1 MMLNFTGY
9 IEGYYGRLF
18 DWRDRN
24 RLVGGVAAAGMT
36 SYFYAPK
43 EDACHRQFWRQP
55 YDKTWQAEFTQ
66 FAATAAAK
74 NIHLIAGIAPGLD
87 FDFASLDTSLD
98 QKHDFTILVAKARQF
113 LANGASMIA
122 LLMDDIAADFEA
134 RSGSFTNEGRA
145 HAALANRVGL
155 AIGTPIIIV
164 PRIYADSLITPDD
177 TQSLTYLEQFASH
190 LDPQHQVV
198 YCGDDIVAPRP
209 FGDAGGHLDP
219 ASIIIWD
226 NFYANDYCP
235 RRLFLGPWRSTDIKH
250 IMLNPTGMIET
261 DLLLLELMAG
271 ARDQAGRG
279 SEAGKTYWRELMQ
292 KAAVPDAFFDI
303 AAYFDA
309 PHGFAAEF
317 TMPSVETALAAL
329 EILLWRWKSPLQRE
343 WYPHLMGLKQDILL
357 ANGELPLERIEKTQ
371 MAPLARQLTGFAA
384 KGKSSEN

>member
-1 MMLNFTGY
+1 MTLIFTGY

-24 RLVGGVAAAGMT
+24 RLLGGVAAAEMT

-43 EDACHRQFWRQP
+43 EDARHRQFWRQP
-55 YDKTWQAEFTQ
+55 YDKAWQAEFTQ
-66 FAATAAAK
+66 FATIAAAK

-87 FDFASLDTSLD
+87 FDFASLDASMD
-98 QKHDFTILVAKARQF
+98 QKNDFTILVAKARQF

-134 RSGSFTNEGRA
+134 RSGSFKNEGRA
-145 HAALANRVGL
+145 HAALANRLGL
-155 AIGTPIIIV
+155 AIDAAILIV

-177 TQSLTYLEQFASH
+177 TQSLAYLEQFTSH
-190 LDPQHQVV
+190 LDPQNQVV

-235 RRLFLGPWRSTDIKH
+235 RRLFLGPWRNTDMPH

-261 DLLLLELMAG
+261 DLLLLGLMAG
-271 ARDQAGRG
+271 GRDQAGRG
-279 SEAGKTYWRELMQ
+279 SEAGKIYWRELMQ
-292 KAAVPDAFFDI
+292 KAAVPDVFFDI

-309 PHGFAAEF
+309 PYGFAAEF
-317 TMPSVETALAAL
+317 AMPSAKTALAAL
-329 EILLWRWKSPLQRE
+329 DILLWRWKSPLQRE

-371 MAPLARQLTGFAA
+371 MAPLARQLSGFAA
-384 KGKSSEN
+384 KG

>member
-1 MMLNFTGY
+1 MTLNFTGY
-9 IEGYYGRLF
+9 IEGYYGRLL

-24 RLVGGVAAAGMT
+24 RLVGGVAAAAMT

-43 EDACHRQFWRQP
+43 EDDRHRQFWRQP
-55 YDKTWQAEFTQ
+55 YDKAWQAEFTQ

-87 FDFASLDTSLD
+87 FDFVSLDASTD
-98 QKHDFTILVAKARQF
+98 QKNDFTILVAKARQF

-122 LLMDDIAADFEA
+122 LLMDDIAADFGA

-145 HAALANRVGL
+145 HAALANRLGL
-155 AIGTPIIIV
+155 AIDAAIIIV

-177 TQSLTYLEQFASH
+177 TQSFSYLEQFVGH

-235 RRLFLGPWRSTDIKH
+235 RRLFLGPWRSADMPH

-261 DLLLLELMAG
+261 DLLLLRLVAG
-271 ARDQAGRG
+271 TRDQAGRG
-279 SEAGKTYWRELMQ
+279 SEAGKIYWRELIQ

-309 PHGFAAEF
+309 PYGFAAEF
-317 TMPSVETALAAL
+317 PMPSAKTALAAL

-357 ANGELPLERIEKTQ
+357 ANGELPLERIGKTQ
-371 MAPLARQLTGFAA
+371 MAPLARQLAGLAA
-384 KGKSSEN
+384 KG

>member
-1 MMLNFTGY
+1 MTLIFTGY

-24 RLVGGVAAAGMT
+24 RLLGGVAAAEMT

-43 EDACHRQFWRQP
+43 EDARHRQFWRQP
-55 YDKTWQAEFTQ
+55 YDKAWQAEFTQ
-66 FAATAAAK
+66 FATIAAAK

-87 FDFASLDTSLD
+87 FDFASLDASMD
-98 QKHDFTILVAKARQF
+98 QKNDFTILVAKARQF

-134 RSGSFTNEGRA
+134 RSGSFKNEGRA
-145 HAALANRVGL
+145 HAALANRLGL
-155 AIGTPIIIV
+155 AIDAAIIIV

-177 TQSLTYLEQFASH
+177 AQSLAYLEQFTSH

-235 RRLFLGPWRSTDIKH
+235 RRLFLGPWRNTDMPH

-261 DLLLLELMAG
+261 DLLLLGLMAG
-271 ARDQAGRG
+271 GRDQAGRG
-279 SEAGKTYWRELMQ
+279 SEAGKIYWRELMQ
-292 KAAVPDAFFDI
+292 KAAVPDVFFDI

-309 PHGFAAEF
+309 PYGFAAEF
-317 TMPSVETALAAL
+317 VMPSAKTALAAL
-329 EILLWRWKSPLQRE
+329 DILLWRWKSPLQRE

-371 MAPLARQLTGFAA
+371 MAPLARQLSGFAA
-384 KGKSSEN
+384 KG

>member
-1 MMLNFTGY
+1 MTLNFTGY
-9 IEGYYGRLF
+9 IEGYYGRLL

-24 RLVGGVAAAGMT
+24 RLLGGVAAAGMT
-36 SYFYAPK
+36 SYFFAPK
-43 EDACHRQFWRQP
+43 EDVRHRQFWRQP
-55 YDKTWQAEFTQ
+55 YEKAWQAEFTQ

-74 NIHLIAGIAPGLD
+74 NIHLIAGVAPGLD
-87 FDFASLDTSLD
+87 FDFASLDASTD
-98 QKHDFTILVAKARQF
+98 QKNDFTILVAKARQF

-145 HAALANRVGL
+145 HAALANRLGL
-155 AIGTPIIIV
+155 AIDAAIIIV

-177 TQSLTYLEQFASH
+177 TQSFTYLEQFVGH

-198 YCGDDIVAPRP
+198 YCGNDIVAPRP
-209 FGDAGGHLDP
+209 FGDAGGHLDL

-235 RRLFLGPWRSTDIKH
+235 RRLFLGPWRSADMPH

-261 DLLLLELMAG
+261 DLLLLGLVAG
-271 ARDQAGRG
+271 ARDQGGRG
-279 SEAGKTYWRELMQ
+279 SEAGKIYWRELIQ

-309 PHGFAAEF
+309 PYGFAAEF
-317 TMPSVETALAAL
+317 PMPSAKTALAAL

-357 ANGELPLERIEKTQ
+357 ANGELPLERIGKTQ
-371 MAPLARQLTGFAA
+371 MAPLARQLAGFAA
-384 KGKSSEN
+384 KG

>member
-1 MMLNFTGY
+1 MTLNFTGY

-24 RLVGGVAAAGMT
+24 RLLGGVAAAGMT

-55 YDKTWQAEFTQ
+55 YDRAWQAEFAQ
-66 FAATAAAK
+66 FAATASAK
-74 NIHLIAGIAPGLD
+74 NIHLIAGIAPGVD
-87 FDFASLDTSLD
+87 FDFASLDASMD
-98 QKHDFTILVAKARQF
+98 QKNDFTILVAKARQF
-113 LANGASMIA
+113 LSNGTSMIA

-145 HAALANRVGL
+145 HAALANRLGS
-155 AIGTPIIIV
+155 AIDAPIIVV

-177 TQSLTYLEQFASH
+177 AQSLTYLEQFAGH
-190 LDPQHQVV
+190 LDQHHQEV
-198 YCGDDIVAPRP
+198 YCGDDNVALSP
-209 FGDAGGHLDP
+209 FGDAGGYLDP

-226 NFYANDYCP
+226 NLYANDYCP
-235 RRLFLGPWRSTDIKH
+235 RRLFLGPWRSAGMPH

-279 SEAGKTYWRELMQ
+279 SDAGKAYWREVMQ
-292 KAAVPDAFFDI
+292 KSAVPDAFFDI

-309 PHGFAAEF
+309 PNGFAAEF
-317 TMPSVETALAAL
+317 EMPSAKTALAAL
-329 EILLWRWKSPLQRE
+329 DVLLWRWKSPLQRE

-371 MAPLARQLTGFAA
+371 MAPLARQLAGFAA
-384 KGKSSEN
+384 KG

>member
-1 MMLNFTGY
+1 MTLIFTGY

-18 DWRDRN
+18 DWHDRN
-24 RLVGGVAAAGMT
+24 RLLSGVAAAEMT

-43 EDACHRQFWRQP
+43 EDARHRQFWRQP
-55 YDKTWQAEFTQ
+55 YDKAWQAEFTQ
-66 FAATAAAK
+66 FATIAAAK

-87 FDFASLDTSLD
+87 FDFASLDASMD
-98 QKHDFTILVAKARQF
+98 QKNDFTTLVAKAHQF

-145 HAALANRVGL
+145 HAALANRLGL
-155 AIGTPIIIV
+155 AIDAAIIIV

-177 TQSLTYLEQFASH
+177 TQSLAYLEQFTSH

-235 RRLFLGPWRSTDIKH
+235 RRLFLGPWRNTDMPH

-261 DLLLLELMAG
+261 DLLLLGLMAG
-271 ARDQAGRG
+271 GRDQAGRG
-279 SEAGKTYWRELMQ
+279 SEAGKIYWRELMQ
-292 KAAVPDAFFDI
+292 KAAVPDVFFDI

-309 PHGFAAEF
+309 PYGFAAEF
-317 TMPSVETALAAL
+317 AMPSAKTALAAL
-329 EILLWRWKSPLQRE
+329 DILLWRWKSPLQRE

-371 MAPLARQLTGFAA
+371 MAPLARQLSGFAA
-384 KGKSSEN
+384 KG

>member
-1 MMLNFTGY
+1 MTLIFTGY

-18 DWRDRN
+18 DWHDRN
-24 RLVGGVAAAGMT
+24 RLLSGVAAAEMT

-43 EDACHRQFWRQP
+43 EDARHRQFWRQP
-55 YDKTWQAEFTQ
+55 YDKAWQAEFTQ
-66 FAATAAAK
+66 FATIAAAK

-87 FDFASLDTSLD
+87 FDFASLDASMD
-98 QKHDFTILVAKARQF
+98 QKNDFTTLVAKARQF

-145 HAALANRVGL
+145 HAALANRLGL
-155 AIGTPIIIV
+155 AIDAAIIIV

-177 TQSLTYLEQFASH
+177 TQSLAYLEQFTSH

-235 RRLFLGPWRSTDIKH
+235 RRLFLGPWRNTDMPH

-261 DLLLLELMAG
+261 DLLLLGLMAG
-271 ARDQAGRG
+271 GRDQAGRG
-279 SEAGKTYWRELMQ
+279 SEAGKIYWRELMQ
-292 KAAVPDAFFDI
+292 KAAVPDVFFDI

-309 PHGFAAEF
+309 PYGFAAEF
-317 TMPSVETALAAL
+317 AMPSAKTALAAL
-329 EILLWRWKSPLQRE
+329 DILLWRWKSPLQRE

-371 MAPLARQLTGFAA
+371 MAPLARQLSGFAA
-384 KGKSSEN
+384 KG

>member
-1 MMLNFTGY
+1 MTLNFTGY
-9 IEGYYGRLF
+9 IEGYYGRIF
-18 DWRDRN
+18 DWRNRN
-24 RLVGGVAAAGMT
+24 RLLGGVAAAGMT

-55 YDKTWQAEFTQ
+55 YDKAWQAEFTQ
-66 FAATAAAK
+66 FAVTAAAK

-87 FDFASLDTSLD
+87 FDFASLDAARN
-98 QKHDFTILVAKARQF
+98 QKNDFTILVAKACQF
-113 LANGASMIA
+113 LANGASRIA
-122 LLMDDIAADFEA
+122 LLMDDITADFEA

-145 HAALANRVGL
+145 HAALANRLGL
-155 AIGTPIIIV
+155 AIDAAIIIV

-177 TQSLTYLEQFASH
+177 TQSLAYLEQFTSH

-235 RRLFLGPWRSTDIKH
+235 RRLFLGPWRNTDMPH

-261 DLLLLELMAG
+261 DLLLLGLMAG
-271 ARDQAGRG
+271 GRDQAGRG
-279 SEAGKTYWRELMQ
+279 SEAGKIYWRELIQ
-292 KAAVPDAFFDI
+292 KAAVPDVFFDI

-309 PHGFAAEF
+309 PYGFAAEF
-317 TMPSVETALAAL
+317 AMPSAKTALAAL
-329 EILLWRWKSPLQRE
+329 DILLWRWKSPLQRE

-371 MAPLARQLTGFAA
+371 TAPLARQLSGFAA
-384 KGKSSEN
+384 KG

>member
-1 MMLNFTGY
+1 MTLNFTGY

-24 RLVGGVAAAGMT
+24 RLLGGVAAAGMT

-55 YDKTWQAEFTQ
+55 YDRAWQAEFAQ
-66 FAATAAAK
+66 FAATASAK
-74 NIHLIAGIAPGLD
+74 NIHLIAGIAPGVD
-87 FDFASLDTSLD
+87 FDFASLDASMD
-98 QKHDFTILVAKARQF
+98 PKNDFTILVAKARQF
-113 LANGASMIA
+113 LSNGTGMIA

-145 HAALANRVGL
+145 HAALANRLGS
-155 AIGTPIIIV
+155 AIDAPIIVV

-177 TQSLTYLEQFASH
+177 AQSLTYLEQFVGH
-190 LDPQHQVV
+190 LDQHHQVV
-198 YCGDDIVAPRP
+198 YCGDDIVALRP

-226 NFYANDYCP
+226 NLYANDYCP
-235 RRLFLGPWRSTDIKH
+235 RRLFLGPWRSADMPH

-279 SEAGKTYWRELMQ
+279 SDAGKAYWREVMQ
-292 KAAVPDAFFDI
+292 KSAVPDTFFDI

-309 PHGFAAEF
+309 PYGFAAEF
-317 TMPSVETALAAL
+317 EMPSAKTALAAL
-329 EILLWRWKSPLQRE
+329 DVLLWCWKSPLQRE
-343 WYPHLMGLKQDILL
+343 WYPYLMGLKQDILL
-357 ANGELPLERIEKTQ
+357 SNGELSLERIEKTQ
-371 MAPLARQLTGFAA
+371 MAPLAHQLRSFAA
-384 KGKSSEN
+384 KGKSSEH

>member
-1 MMLNFTGY
+1 MTLNFTGY
-9 IEGYYGRLF
+9 IEGYYGRLL

-24 RLVGGVAAAGMT
+24 RLLGGVAAAGMT
-36 SYFYAPK
+36 SYFFAPK
-43 EDACHRQFWRQP
+43 EDARHRQFWRQP
-55 YDKTWQAEFTQ
+55 YEKAWQAEFTQ

-74 NIHLIAGIAPGLD
+74 NIHLIAGVAPGLD
-87 FDFASLDTSLD
+87 FDFASLDASTD
-98 QKHDFTILVAKARQF
+98 QKNDFTILVAKARQF

-145 HAALANRVGL
+145 HAALANRLGL
-155 AIGTPIIIV
+155 AIDAAIIIV

-177 TQSLTYLEQFASH
+177 TQSFSYLEQFVGH

-235 RRLFLGPWRSTDIKH
+235 RRLFLGPWRSADMPH

-261 DLLLLELMAG
+261 DLLLLRLVAG
-271 ARDQAGRG
+271 TRDQAGRG
-279 SEAGKTYWRELMQ
+279 SEAGKIYWRELIQ
-292 KAAVPDAFFDI
+292 KAAVPNAFFDI

-309 PHGFAAEF
+309 PYGFAAEF
-317 TMPSVETALAAL
+317 PMPSAKTALAAL

-357 ANGELPLERIEKTQ
+357 ANGELPLERIGKTQ
-371 MAPLARQLTGFAA
+371 MAPLARQLAGFAA
-384 KGKSSEN
+384 KG

>member
-1 MMLNFTGY
+1 MTLNFTGY
-9 IEGYYGRLF
+9 IEGFYGRLF

-24 RLVGGVAAAGMT
+24 RLLGGVAAAGMT

-55 YDKTWQAEFTQ
+55 YDKAWQAEFTQ

-87 FDFASLDTSLD
+87 FDFASLDASMD
-98 QKHDFTILVAKARQF
+98 QQNDFTILVTKARQF
-113 LANGASMIA
+113 LVNGASMIA

-145 HAALANRVGL
+145 HAALANRLGS
-155 AIGTPIIIV
+155 AIDAAIIIV

-177 TQSLTYLEQFASH
+177 AQSLTYLEQLASH
-190 LDPQHQVV
+190 LDQQHRVV

-209 FGDAGGHLDP
+209 FGDACGYLDP
-219 ASIIIWD
+219 ASTIIWD

-235 RRLFLGPWRSTDIKH
+235 RRLFLGPWRSASMPN
-250 IMLNPTGMIET
+250 IMLNPTGIIET
-261 DLLLLELMAG
+261 DLLLLGLMAG

-279 SEAGKTYWRELMQ
+279 SDAGKTYWREVIQ
-292 KAAVPDAFFDI
+292 KAAVPDPFFDI

-309 PHGFAAEF
+309 PYGFATEF
-317 TMPSVETALAAL
+317 ELPSVKTALAAL
-329 EILLWRWKSPLQRE
+329 DILLWRWKSPLQRE

-357 ANGELPLERIEKTQ
+357 ANGELPLERIEKIQT
-371 MAPLARQLTGFAA
+371 APLARHLGGFAA
-384 KGKSSEN
+384 KG

>member
-1 MMLNFTGY
+1 M
-9 IEGYYGRLF
+9 
-18 DWRDRN
+18 
-24 RLVGGVAAAGMT
+24 
-36 SYFYAPK
+36 
-43 EDACHRQFWRQP
+43 
-55 YDKTWQAEFTQ
+55 
-66 FAATAAAK
+66 
-74 NIHLIAGIAPGLD
+74 D
-87 FDFASLDTSLD
+87 FDFASLDASTD
-98 QKHDFTILVAKARQF
+98 QKNDFTILVAKARQF

-145 HAALANRVGL
+145 HAALANRLGL
-155 AIGTPIIIV
+155 AIDAAIIIV

-177 TQSLTYLEQFASH
+177 TQSFTYLEQFVGH

-235 RRLFLGPWRSTDIKH
+235 RRLFLGPWRSADMPH

-261 DLLLLELMAG
+261 DLLLLGLVAG
-271 ARDQAGRG
+271 TRDQAGRG
-279 SEAGKTYWRELMQ
+279 SEAGKIYWRELIQ

-309 PHGFAAEF
+309 PYGFAAEF
-317 TMPSVETALAAL
+317 PMPSAKTALAAL

-357 ANGELPLERIEKTQ
+357 ANGELPLERIGKTQ
-371 MAPLARQLTGFAA
+371 MAPLARQLAGFAA
-384 KGKSSEN
+384 KG

>member
-1 MMLNFTGY
+1 MTLNFTGY
-9 IEGYYGRLF
+9 IEGYYGRLL

-24 RLVGGVAAAGMT
+24 RLLGGVAAAAMT

-43 EDACHRQFWRQP
+43 EDAFHRQFWRQP
-55 YDKTWQAEFTQ
+55 YDKAWHSEFTQ

-87 FDFASLDTSLD
+87 FDFVSLDASTD
-98 QKHDFTILVAKARQF
+98 QKNDFTILVAKARQF

-145 HAALANRVGL
+145 HAALANRLGL
-155 AIGTPIIIV
+155 AIDAAIIIV

-177 TQSLTYLEQFASH
+177 TQSFTYLEQFVGH

-235 RRLFLGPWRSTDIKH
+235 RRLFLGPWRSADMPH

-261 DLLLLELMAG
+261 DLLLLGLVAG
-271 ARDQAGRG
+271 ARDQGGRG
-279 SEAGKTYWRELMQ
+279 SEAGKIYWRELIQ
-292 KAAVPDAFFDI
+292 KAAVPDVFFDI

-309 PHGFAAEF
+309 PYGFAAEF
-317 TMPSVETALAAL
+317 PMPSAKTALAAL

-357 ANGELPLERIEKTQ
+357 ANGELPLERIGKTQ
-371 MAPLARQLTGFAA
+371 MAPLARQLAGFAA
-384 KGKSSEN
+384 KG

>member
-1 MMLNFTGY
+1 MTLNFTGY
-9 IEGYYGRLF
+9 IEGYYGRIF
-18 DWRDRN
+18 DWRNRN
-24 RLVGGVAAAGMT
+24 RLLGGVAAAGMT

-55 YDKTWQAEFTQ
+55 YDKAWQAEFTQ

-87 FDFASLDTSLD
+87 FDFASLDAARN
-98 QKHDFTILVAKARQF
+98 QKNDFTILVAKACQF
-113 LANGASMIA
+113 LANGASRIA
-122 LLMDDIAADFEA
+122 LLMDDITADFEA

-145 HAALANRVGL
+145 HAALANRLGL
-155 AIGTPIIIV
+155 AIDAAIIIV

-177 TQSLTYLEQFASH
+177 TQSLAYLEQFTSH

-235 RRLFLGPWRSTDIKH
+235 RRLFLGPWRNTDMPH

-261 DLLLLELMAG
+261 DLLLLGLMAG
-271 ARDQAGRG
+271 GRDQAGRG
-279 SEAGKTYWRELMQ
+279 SEAGKIYWRELIQ
-292 KAAVPDAFFDI
+292 KAAVPDVFFDI

-309 PHGFAAEF
+309 PYGFAAEF
-317 TMPSVETALAAL
+317 AMPSAKTALAAL
-329 EILLWRWKSPLQRE
+329 DILLWRWKSPLQRE

-371 MAPLARQLTGFAA
+371 TAPLARQLSGFAA
-384 KGKSSEN
+384 KG

>member
-1 MMLNFTGY
+1 MTLIFTGY

-24 RLVGGVAAAGMT
+24 RLLGGVAAAEMT

-43 EDACHRQFWRQP
+43 EDARHRQFWRQP
-55 YDKTWQAEFTQ
+55 YDKAWQTEFTQ
-66 FAATAAAK
+66 FATIAAAK

-87 FDFASLDTSLD
+87 FDFASLDASMD
-98 QKHDFTILVAKARQF
+98 QKNDFTILVAKARQF

-122 LLMDDIAADFEA
+122 LLMDDIAADFEV
-134 RSGSFTNEGRA
+134 RSGSFKNEGRA
-145 HAALANRVGL
+145 HAALANRLGL
-155 AIGTPIIIV
+155 AIDAAIIIV

-177 TQSLTYLEQFASH
+177 TQSLAYLEQFTSH

-235 RRLFLGPWRSTDIKH
+235 RRLFLGPWRNTDMPH

-261 DLLLLELMAG
+261 DLLLLGLMAG
-271 ARDQAGRG
+271 GRDQAGRG
-279 SEAGKTYWRELMQ
+279 SEAGKIYWRELMQ
-292 KAAVPDAFFDI
+292 KAAVPDVFFDI

-309 PHGFAAEF
+309 PYGFAAEF
-317 TMPSVETALAAL
+317 AMPSAKTALAAL
-329 EILLWRWKSPLQRE
+329 DILLWRWKSPLQRE

-371 MAPLARQLTGFAA
+371 TAPLARQLSGFAA
-384 KGKSSEN
+384 KG

>member
-1 MMLNFTGY
+1 MTLIFTGY

-24 RLVGGVAAAGMT
+24 RLLGGVAAAEMT

-43 EDACHRQFWRQP
+43 EDARHRQFWRQP
-55 YDKTWQAEFTQ
+55 YDKAWQAEFTQ
-66 FAATAAAK
+66 FATIAAAK

-87 FDFASLDTSLD
+87 FDFASLDASMD
-98 QKHDFTILVAKARQF
+98 QKNDFTILVAKARQF

-134 RSGSFTNEGRA
+134 RSGSFKNEGRA
-145 HAALANRVGL
+145 HAALANRLGL
-155 AIGTPIIIV
+155 AIDAAILIV

-177 TQSLTYLEQFASH
+177 TQSLAYLEQFTSH

-235 RRLFLGPWRSTDIKH
+235 RRLFLGPWRNTDMPH

-261 DLLLLELMAG
+261 DLLLLGLMAG
-271 ARDQAGRG
+271 GRDQAGRG
-279 SEAGKTYWRELMQ
+279 SEAGKIYWRELMQ
-292 KAAVPDAFFDI
+292 KAAVPDVFFDI

-309 PHGFAAEF
+309 PYGFAAEF
-317 TMPSVETALAAL
+317 VMPSAKTALAAL
-329 EILLWRWKSPLQRE
+329 DILLWRWKSPLQRE

-371 MAPLARQLTGFAA
+371 MAPLARQLSGFAA
-384 KGKSSEN
+384 KG

>member
-1 MMLNFTGY
+1 MTLNFTGY

-24 RLVGGVAAAGMT
+24 RLLGGVAAAGMT

-55 YDKTWQAEFTQ
+55 YDKAWQAEFAQ

-74 NIHLIAGIAPGLD
+74 NIHLIAGIAPGVD
-87 FDFASLDTSLD
+87 FDFASLDASMD
-98 QKHDFTILVAKARQF
+98 QKNDFTILVAKARQF
-113 LANGASMIA
+113 LSNGTSMIA

-145 HAALANRVGL
+145 HAALANRLGS
-155 AIGTPIIIV
+155 AIDAPIIVV

-177 TQSLTYLEQFASH
+177 AQSLTYLEQFAGH
-190 LDPQHQVV
+190 LDQHHQVV
-198 YCGDDIVAPRP
+198 YCGDDIVARRP

-219 ASIIIWD
+219 ASVIIWD
-226 NFYANDYCP
+226 NLYANDYCP
-235 RRLFLGPWRSTDIKH
+235 RRLFLGPWRSANMSH

-261 DLLLLELMAG
+261 DLLLLGLMLG

-279 SEAGKTYWRELMQ
+279 SEAGKVYWREVMQ
-292 KAAVPDAFFDI
+292 KSAVPDVFFDI

-309 PHGFAAEF
+309 PRGFAAEF
-317 TMPSVETALAAL
+317 TMPSAKTALAAL
-329 EILLWRWKSPLQRE
+329 DVLLWRWKSPLQRE

-357 ANGELPLERIEKTQ
+357 ANGELPMERIGKKQ
-371 MAPLARQLTGFAA
+371 MAPLARQLAGFAA
-384 KGKSSEN
+384 KG

>member
-1 MMLNFTGY
+1 MALNFTGY

-24 RLVGGVAAAGMT
+24 RLLGGVAAAGMT

-43 EDACHRQFWRQP
+43 EDARHRQFWRQS
-55 YDKTWQAEFTQ
+55 YDKAWQAEFTQ
-66 FAATAAAK
+66 FAAAAAAK

-87 FDFASLDTSLD
+87 FDFSSLDGSMD
-98 QKHDFTILVAKARQF
+98 QEDDFTILSAKARSF

-122 LLMDDIAADFEA
+122 LLMDDSAADFEA

-145 HAALANRVGL
+145 HAALANRLGL
-155 AIGTPIIIV
+155 AIDAAIIIV

-177 TQSLTYLEQFASH
+177 TQSLAYLEQFTSH

-235 RRLFLGPWRSTDIKH
+235 RRLFLGPWRNTDMPH

-261 DLLLLELMAG
+261 DLLLLGLMAG
-271 ARDQAGRG
+271 GRDQAGRG
-279 SEAGKTYWRELMQ
+279 SEAGKIYWRELMQ
-292 KAAVPDAFFDI
+292 KAAVPDVFFDI

-309 PHGFAAEF
+309 PYGFAAEF
-317 TMPSVETALAAL
+317 AMPSAKTALAAL
-329 EILLWRWKSPLQRE
+329 DILLWRWKSPLQRE

-371 MAPLARQLTGFAA
+371 MAPLARQLSGFAA
-384 KGKSSEN
+384 KG

>member
-1 MMLNFTGY
+1 MTLIFTGY

-24 RLVGGVAAAGMT
+24 RLLGGVAAAEMT

-43 EDACHRQFWRQP
+43 EDARHRQFWRQP
-55 YDKTWQAEFTQ
+55 YDKAWQAEFTQ
-66 FAATAAAK
+66 FATIAAAK

-87 FDFASLDTSLD
+87 FDFASLDASMD
-98 QKHDFTILVAKARQF
+98 QKNDFTILVAKARQF

-122 LLMDDIAADFEA
+122 LLMDDIAADFEV
-134 RSGSFTNEGRA
+134 RSGSFKNEGRA
-145 HAALANRVGL
+145 HAALANRLGL
-155 AIGTPIIIV
+155 AIDAAIIIV

-177 TQSLTYLEQFASH
+177 TQSLAYLEQFTSH

-235 RRLFLGPWRSTDIKH
+235 RRLFLGPWRNTDMPH

-261 DLLLLELMAG
+261 DLLLLGLMAG
-271 ARDQAGRG
+271 GRDQAGRG
-279 SEAGKTYWRELMQ
+279 SEAGKIYWRELMQ
-292 KAAVPDAFFDI
+292 KAAVPDVFFDI

-309 PHGFAAEF
+309 PYGFAAEF
-317 TMPSVETALAAL
+317 AMPSAKTALAAL
-329 EILLWRWKSPLQRE
+329 DILLWRWKSPLQRE

-371 MAPLARQLTGFAA
+371 MAPLARQLSGFAA
-384 KGKSSEN
+384 KG

>member
-1 MMLNFTGY
+1 MTLNFTGY
-9 IEGYYGRLF
+9 IEGYYGRLL

-24 RLVGGVAAAGMT
+24 RLLGGVAAAAMT

-43 EDACHRQFWRQP
+43 EDDRHRQFWRQP
-55 YDKTWQAEFTQ
+55 YDKAWQAEFTQ

-74 NIHLIAGIAPGLD
+74 NIHLIAGVAPGLD
-87 FDFASLDTSLD
+87 FDFASLDASTD
-98 QKHDFTILVAKARQF
+98 QKNDFTILVAKARQF

-145 HAALANRVGL
+145 HAALANRLGL
-155 AIGTPIIIV
+155 AIDAAIIIV

-177 TQSLTYLEQFASH
+177 TQSFSYLEQFVGH

-198 YCGDDIVAPRP
+198 YCGNDIVAPRP

-235 RRLFLGPWRSTDIKH
+235 RRLFLGPWRSADMPH

-261 DLLLLELMAG
+261 DLLLLGLVAG
-271 ARDQAGRG
+271 TRDQAGRG
-279 SEAGKTYWRELMQ
+279 SEAGKIYWRELIQ
-292 KAAVPDAFFDI
+292 KAAVPDVFFDI

-309 PHGFAAEF
+309 PYGFAAEF
-317 TMPSVETALAAL
+317 PMPSAKTALAAL

-357 ANGELPLERIEKTQ
+357 ANGELPLERIGKTQ
-371 MAPLARQLTGFAA
+371 MAPLARQLAGFAA
-384 KGKSSEN
+384 KG

>member
-1 MMLNFTGY
+1 
-9 IEGYYGRLF
+9 
-18 DWRDRN
+18 
-24 RLVGGVAAAGMT
+24 MT

-55 YDKTWQAEFTQ
+55 YDKAWQAEFTQ

-74 NIHLIAGIAPGLD
+74 NIHLIAGVAPGLD
-87 FDFASLDTSLD
+87 FDFASLDASMD
-98 QKHDFTILVAKARQF
+98 QKNDFTILVAKARQF

-122 LLMDDIAADFEA
+122 LLMDDIAADFEV

-145 HAALANRVGL
+145 HAALANRLGL
-155 AIGTPIIIV
+155 AIDAAIIIV
-164 PRIYADSLITPDD
+164 PRIYADCLIMPDD
-177 TQSLTYLEQFASH
+177 AQSLTYLDQFIGH
-190 LDPQHQVV
+190 LDQQHRVV
-198 YCGDDIVAPRP
+198 YCGDNIVAPRP

-235 RRLFLGPWRSTDIKH
+235 RRLFLGPWRSADMPH

-271 ARDQAGRG
+271 ARDRAGRG
-279 SEAGKTYWRELMQ
+279 SEAGNAHWCELMQ
-292 KAAVPDAFFDI
+292 KAAVPDTFFDI

-309 PHGFAAEF
+309 PYGFAAEF
-317 TMPSVETALAAL
+317 SMPSAKTALAAL
-329 EILLWRWKSPLQRE
+329 DILLWRWKSPLQRE
-343 WYPHLMGLKQDILL
+343 WYPYLMGLKQDILL

-371 MAPLARQLTGFAA
+371 MAPLARQLGGFVI
-384 KGKSSEN
+384 KG

>member
-1 MMLNFTGY
+1 MTLNFTGY
-9 IEGYYGRLF
+9 IEGFYGRLF

-24 RLVGGVAAAGMT
+24 RLLGGVAAAGMT

-55 YDKTWQAEFTQ
+55 YDKAWQAEFTQ

-87 FDFASLDTSLD
+87 FDFASLDASMD
-98 QKHDFTILVAKARQF
+98 QQNDFTILVTKARQF
-113 LANGASMIA
+113 LVNGASMIA

-145 HAALANRVGL
+145 HAALANRLGS
-155 AIGTPIIIV
+155 AIDAAIIIV

-177 TQSLTYLEQFASH
+177 AQSLTYLEQFASH
-190 LDPQHQVV
+190 LDQQHRVV

-209 FGDAGGHLDP
+209 FGDACGYLDP
-219 ASIIIWD
+219 ASTIIWD

-235 RRLFLGPWRSTDIKH
+235 RRLFLGPWRSASMPN
-250 IMLNPTGMIET
+250 IMLNPTGIIET
-261 DLLLLELMAG
+261 DLLLLGLMAG

-279 SEAGKTYWRELMQ
+279 SDAGKTYWREVIQ
-292 KAAVPDAFFDI
+292 KAAVPDPFFDI

-309 PHGFAAEF
+309 PYGFAAEF
-317 TMPSVETALAAL
+317 ELPSVKTALAAL
-329 EILLWRWKSPLQRE
+329 DILLWRWKSPLQRE

-371 MAPLARQLTGFAA
+371 TAPLARQLGGFAA
-384 KGKSSEN
+384 KG

>member
-1 MMLNFTGY
+1 MTLNFTGY
-9 IEGYYGRLF
+9 IEGYYGRLL

-24 RLVGGVAAAGMT
+24 RLLGGVAAAAMT

-43 EDACHRQFWRQP
+43 EDAFHRQFWRQP
-55 YDKTWQAEFTQ
+55 YDKAWHSEFTQ

-87 FDFASLDTSLD
+87 FDFASLDASTD
-98 QKHDFTILVAKARQF
+98 QKNDFTILVAKARQF

-145 HAALANRVGL
+145 HAALANRLGL
-155 AIGTPIIIV
+155 AIDAAIIIV

-177 TQSLTYLEQFASH
+177 TQSFTYLEQFVGH

-235 RRLFLGPWRSTDIKH
+235 RRLFLGPWRSADMPH

-261 DLLLLELMAG
+261 DLLLLGLVAG
-271 ARDQAGRG
+271 ARDQGGRG
-279 SEAGKTYWRELMQ
+279 SEAGKIYWRELIQ
-292 KAAVPDAFFDI
+292 KAAVPDVFFDI

-309 PHGFAAEF
+309 PYGFAAEF
-317 TMPSVETALAAL
+317 PMPSAKTALAAL

-357 ANGELPLERIEKTQ
+357 ANGELPLERIGKTQ
-371 MAPLARQLTGFAA
+371 MAPLARQLAGFAA
-384 KGKSSEN
+384 KG

>member
-1 MMLNFTGY
+1 
-9 IEGYYGRLF
+9 
-18 DWRDRN
+18 
-24 RLVGGVAAAGMT
+24 
-36 SYFYAPK
+36 
-43 EDACHRQFWRQP
+43 
-55 YDKTWQAEFTQ
+55 
-66 FAATAAAK
+66 
-74 NIHLIAGIAPGLD
+74 
-87 FDFASLDTSLD
+87 
-98 QKHDFTILVAKARQF
+98 LVAKARQF

-122 LLMDDIAADFEA
+122 LLMDDIAADFAA

-145 HAALANRVGL
+145 HAALANRLGL
-155 AIGTPIIIV
+155 AIDAPIIIV

-177 TQSLTYLEQFASH
+177 MQSLTYLEQFTSH

-235 RRLFLGPWRSTDIKH
+235 RRLFLGPWRITDMPH

-271 ARDQAGRG
+271 ARNQAGRG
-279 SEAGKTYWRELMQ
+279 SEAGKIYWRELMQ
-292 KAAVPDAFFDI
+292 KAAVPDVFFDI

-309 PHGFAAEF
+309 PYGFAAEF
-317 TMPSVETALAAL
+317 AMPSAKTALAAL
-329 EILLWRWKSPLQRE
+329 DILLWRWKSPLQRE

-371 MAPLARQLTGFAA
+371 MAPLARQLSGFAA
-384 KGKSSEN
+384 KG

>member
-1 MMLNFTGY
+1 MTLNFTGY
-9 IEGYYGRLF
+9 IEGYYGRLL

-24 RLVGGVAAAGMT
+24 RLLGGVAAAGMA
-36 SYFYAPK
+36 SYFFAPK
-43 EDACHRQFWRQP
+43 EDVRHRQFWRQP
-55 YDKTWQAEFTQ
+55 YEKAWQAEFTQ

-74 NIHLIAGIAPGLD
+74 NIHLIAGVAPGLD
-87 FDFASLDTSLD
+87 FDFASLDASTD
-98 QKHDFTILVAKARQF
+98 QKNDFTILVAKARQF

-145 HAALANRVGL
+145 HAALANRLGL
-155 AIGTPIIIV
+155 AIDAAIIIV

-177 TQSLTYLEQFASH
+177 TQSFSYLEQFVGH

-235 RRLFLGPWRSTDIKH
+235 RRLFLGPWRSADMPH
-250 IMLNPTGMIET
+250 VMLNPTGMIET
-261 DLLLLELMAG
+261 DLLLLRLVAG
-271 ARDQAGRG
+271 TRDQAGRG
-279 SEAGKTYWRELMQ
+279 SEAGKIYWRELIQ

-309 PHGFAAEF
+309 PYGFAAEF
-317 TMPSVETALAAL
+317 PMPSAKTALAAL

-357 ANGELPLERIEKTQ
+357 ANGELPLERIGKTQ
-371 MAPLARQLTGFAA
+371 MAPLARQLAGFAA
-384 KGKSSEN
+384 KG

>member
-1 MMLNFTGY
+1 MTLIFTGY

-24 RLVGGVAAAGMT
+24 RLLGGVAAAEMT

-43 EDACHRQFWRQP
+43 EDARHRQFWRQP
-55 YDKTWQAEFTQ
+55 YDKAWQAEFTQ
-66 FAATAAAK
+66 FATIAAAK

-87 FDFASLDTSLD
+87 FDFASLDASMD
-98 QKHDFTILVAKARQF
+98 QKNDFTILAAKARQF

-122 LLMDDIAADFEA
+122 LLMDDIAADFAA

-145 HAALANRVGL
+145 HAALANRLGL
-155 AIGTPIIIV
+155 AIDAAILIV

-177 TQSLTYLEQFASH
+177 TQSLAYLEQFTSH

-235 RRLFLGPWRSTDIKH
+235 RRLFLGPWRNTDMPH

-261 DLLLLELMAG
+261 DLLLLGLMAG
-271 ARDQAGRG
+271 GRDQAGRG
-279 SEAGKTYWRELMQ
+279 SEAGKIYWRELMQ
-292 KAAVPDAFFDI
+292 KAAVPDVFFDI

-309 PHGFAAEF
+309 PYGFAAEF
-317 TMPSVETALAAL
+317 AMPSAKTALAAL
-329 EILLWRWKSPLQRE
+329 DILLWRWKSPLQRE

-371 MAPLARQLTGFAA
+371 MAPLARQLSGFAA
-384 KGKSSEN
+384 KG

>member
-1 MMLNFTGY
+1 MTLNFTGY
-9 IEGYYGRLF
+9 IEGYYGRLL
-18 DWRDRN
+18 DWHDRN
-24 RLVGGVAAAGMT
+24 RLLGGVTAAGMT

-43 EDACHRQFWRQP
+43 EDVCHRQFWRQP
-55 YDKTWQAEFTQ
+55 YDKAWQAEFAQ

-87 FDFASLDTSLD
+87 FDFASLDASMD
-98 QKHDFTILVAKARQF
+98 QKNDFTILVAKARQF

-122 LLMDDIAADFEA
+122 LLMDDIAADFEV

-145 HAALANRVGL
+145 HAALANRLGS
-155 AIGTPIIIV
+155 AIDAPIIIV

-177 TQSLTYLEQFASH
+177 AQSLTYLEQLAGH
-190 LDPQHQVV
+190 LDQQHKVV

-235 RRLFLGPWRSTDIKH
+235 RRLFLGPWRSANMSH
-250 IMLNPTGMIET
+250 IMHNPTGMIET
-261 DLLLLELMAG
+261 DLLLLGLMVG
-271 ARDQAGRG
+271 AHDQAGRG
-279 SEAGKTYWRELMQ
+279 SEAGKVYWREVMQ
-292 KAAVPDAFFDI
+292 KSAVPDVFFDI

-317 TMPSVETALAAL
+317 AMPSAKTALAAL
-329 EILLWRWKSPLQRE
+329 DVLLWRWKSPLQRE

-357 ANGELPLERIEKTQ
+357 SNGELSLERIEKTQ
-371 MAPLARQLTGFAA
+371 MAPLAHQLRGFAA

>member
-1 MMLNFTGY
+1 MTLIFTGY

-24 RLVGGVAAAGMT
+24 RLLGGVAAAEMT

-43 EDACHRQFWRQP
+43 EDARHRQFWRQP
-55 YDKTWQAEFTQ
+55 YDKAWQTEFTQ
-66 FAATAAAK
+66 FATIAAAK

-87 FDFASLDTSLD
+87 FDFASLDASMD
-98 QKHDFTILVAKARQF
+98 QKNDFTILVAKARQF

-134 RSGSFTNEGRA
+134 RSGSFKNEGRA
-145 HAALANRVGL
+145 HAALANRLGL
-155 AIGTPIIIV
+155 AIDAAIIIV

-177 TQSLTYLEQFASH
+177 TQSLAYLEQFTSH

-235 RRLFLGPWRSTDIKH
+235 RRLFLGPWRNTDMPH

-261 DLLLLELMAG
+261 DLLLLGLMAG
-271 ARDQAGRG
+271 GRDQAGRG
-279 SEAGKTYWRELMQ
+279 SEAGKIYWRELMQ
-292 KAAVPDAFFDI
+292 KAAVPDVFFDI

-309 PHGFAAEF
+309 PYGFAAEF
-317 TMPSVETALAAL
+317 AMPSAKTALAAL
-329 EILLWRWKSPLQRE
+329 DILLWRWKSPLQRE

-371 MAPLARQLTGFAA
+371 MAPLARQLSGFAA
-384 KGKSSEN
+384 KG

>member
-1 MMLNFTGY
+1 MTLNFTGY
-9 IEGYYGRLF
+9 IEGYYGRLL

-24 RLVGGVAAAGMT
+24 RVVAAVAAAGMT

-55 YDKTWQAEFTQ
+55 YDKAWQAEFTQ

-87 FDFASLDTSLD
+87 FDFASLDASMD
-98 QKHDFTILVAKARQF
+98 QEHDFTTLVTKANQF
-113 LANGASMIA
+113 LANGASVIA
-122 LLMDDIAADFEA
+122 LLIDDIAADFEA

-145 HAALANRVGL
+145 HAALANRLGL
-155 AIGTPIIIV
+155 AINAPIIIV

-177 TQSLTYLEQFASH
+177 TQSVTYLEQFARH
-190 LDPQHQVV
+190 LDPPHQVV
-198 YCGDDIVAPRP
+198 YCGDDIVAPCP

-235 RRLFLGPWRSTDIKH
+235 RRLFLGPWRSSDMPH

-279 SEAGKTYWRELMQ
+279 SEASKIYWRELMQ
-292 KAAVPDAFFDI
+292 KAAVPDAFFDV

-309 PHGFAAEF
+309 PNGFAGEF
-317 TMPSVETALAAL
+317 AMPSVKTTLAAL
-329 EILLWRWKSPLQRE
+329 EVLLWRWKSPLQLE

-371 MAPLARQLTGFAA
+371 MAPLARQLAGFAA
-384 KGKSSEN
+384 KG

>member
-1 MMLNFTGY
+1 MTLNFTGY
-9 IEGYYGRLF
+9 IEGYYGRLL

-24 RLVGGVAAAGMT
+24 RLLGGVAAAGMT

-55 YDKTWQAEFTQ
+55 YDKAWQAEFTQ

-74 NIHLIAGIAPGLD
+74 NIHLIAGVAPGLD
-87 FDFASLDTSLD
+87 FDFASLDASTD
-98 QKHDFTILVAKARQF
+98 QKNDFTILVAKARQF

-145 HAALANRVGL
+145 HAALANRLGL
-155 AIGTPIIIV
+155 AIDAAIIIV

-177 TQSLTYLEQFASH
+177 TQSFTYLEQFVGH

-235 RRLFLGPWRSTDIKH
+235 RRLFLGPWRSADMPH

-261 DLLLLELMAG
+261 DLLLLGLVAG

-279 SEAGKTYWRELMQ
+279 SEAGKIYWRELIQ

-309 PHGFAAEF
+309 PYGFAAEF
-317 TMPSVETALAAL
+317 PMPSAKTALAAL

-343 WYPHLMGLKQDILL
+343 WYPHLMGLKAGYPAGQW
-357 ANGELPLERIEKTQ
+357 
-371 MAPLARQLTGFAA
+371 
-384 KGKSSEN
+384 

>member
-1 MMLNFTGY
+1 MTLNFTGY
-9 IEGYYGRLF
+9 IEGYYGRLL
-18 DWRDRN
+18 DWRNRN
-24 RLVGGVAAAGMT
+24 RLLGGVAAAGMT

-43 EDACHRQFWRQP
+43 EDACHRVFWREP
-55 YDKTWQAEFTQ
+55 YDKAWQAEFTQ

-87 FDFASLDTSLD
+87 FDFASLDASMD
-98 QKHDFTILVAKARQF
+98 QKNDFTILVAKAHQF

-134 RSGSFTNEGRA
+134 RSGSCTNEGRA
-145 HAALANRVGL
+145 HAALANRLGL
-155 AIGTPIIIV
+155 AIDAAIIIV
-164 PRIYADSLITPDD
+164 PRIYADSLIMPDD
-177 TQSLTYLEQFASH
+177 AQSLTYLDQFTGH

-198 YCGDDIVAPRP
+198 YCGGDIVAPRP
-209 FGDAGGHLDP
+209 FGDAGGHLNP

-235 RRLFLGPWRSTDIKH
+235 RRLFLGPWRSADMPH

-261 DLLLLELMAG
+261 DLLLLGLVAG

-279 SEAGKTYWRELMQ
+279 SEAGKTHWRELMQ

-309 PHGFAAEF
+309 PYGFAAEF
-317 TMPSVETALAAL
+317 EMPSPKTALAAL
-329 EILLWRWKSPLQRE
+329 DILLWRWKSPLQRE
-343 WYPHLMGLKQDILL
+343 WYPHLMGLKHDILL
-357 ANGELPLERIEKTQ
+357 SNGELSLERIEKTQ
-371 MAPLARQLTGFAA
+371 MAPLTHKLGGFAA
-384 KGKSSEN
+384 KG